1 MTSAKRRAGAR
12 VFSLAVALALAWSA
26 LPALAQSRFDS
37 ANDVRG
43 RSVING
49 TTTKINPDR
58 IPEEPSMGDTSLR
71 PRFYMSPR
79 SRCTRLEDRLP
90 GGCEGTPRL
99 RNNSFV
105 PSLMTRRL
113 LWGSAFGLPVSA
125 LALPPPR

>member
-1 MTSAKRRAGAR
+1 LSATVAFALSGA
-12 VFSLAVALALAWSA
+12 ASA
-26 LPALAQSRFDS
+26 ALAQSRFDG

-99 RNNSFV
+99 RHNSFV
-105 PSLMTRRL
+105 PSLMSRRL
-113 LWGSAFGLPVSA
+113 RWGSAFGLPVSA
-125 LALPPPR
+125 RAMPPLR